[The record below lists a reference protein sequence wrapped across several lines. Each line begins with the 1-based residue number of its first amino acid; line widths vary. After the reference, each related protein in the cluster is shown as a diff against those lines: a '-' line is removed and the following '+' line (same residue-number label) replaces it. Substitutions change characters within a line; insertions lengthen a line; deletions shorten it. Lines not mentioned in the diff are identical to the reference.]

1 MQKEN
6 NKYIV
11 PALARG
17 LNVLEEISR
26 HPQGITQSELPGNIP
41 PATLYRILS
50 TLSELGY
57 ITRDI
62 HDRCRISRKLL
73 TLGSRAIN
81 KGDLIE
87 RALPVMRKLRDL
99 TGETVLL
106 ASLYG
111 SEGVVLAQVESNQ
124 PVKVTIRIGHH
135 FPLHSAAPGKIL
147 LAYLS
152 QNEQDEIIE
161 KMNFTPFTDKTTT
174 DRTAFKKIL
183 EQVRKNGF
191 AFDLG
196 EELPDIRCAAVPVLD
211 ANNYPEGAIW
221 FSGPASRLPNYK
233 LKEHLEHLLKYV
245 NKINSN

>member
-1 MQKEN
+1 
-6 NKYIV
+6 
-11 PALARG
+11 
-17 LNVLEEISR
+17 
-26 HPQGITQSELPGNIP
+26 
-41 PATLYRILS
+41 
-50 TLSELGY
+50 
-57 ITRDI
+57 
-62 HDRCRISRKLL
+62 
-73 TLGSRAIN
+73 
-81 KGDLIE
+81 
-87 RALPVMRKLRDL
+87 MRKLRDL